1 MPFKINVSHNGKT
14 YKLETENE
22 ILIGKKIGETIE
34 GDEINEN
41 LKNYVLKITGTS
53 DIAGMP
59 GIIGLEGFNYHRKL
73 LTYGKGMKDRRKGIR
88 LRKTLR
94 GEEISNK
101 TVQINTIVI
110 KEGDNGF
117 DELVKKPVSEKEEKQ
132 VVGQTAVS

>member
-110 KEGDNGF
+110 KEGDKGF